1 MRQLF
6 FANSMPQQCPDC
18 KAKKIADF
26 ASPHESEREPS
37 WICMECHTY
46 IYQDFLRNLLQDM
59 NSREKKFY
67 KARQLLSDEQL
78 VAFFK
83 SAQDKKVHAIKL
95 INEKLDDGTSLDRI
109 FYTGRVYG
117 YVLSARKL
125 SGSKF
130 KISFGYALGD
140 VGDGGEWKVEFNGN
154 EVVLIEGNIRWMN

>member
-1 MRQLF
+1 
-6 FANSMPQQCPDC
+6 
-18 KAKKIADF
+18 
-26 ASPHESEREPS
+26 
-37 WICMECHTY
+37 MECHTY
-46 IYQDFLRNLLQDM
+46 IYQDTLRDLLQDM

-83 SAQDKKVHAIKL
+83 ATQDKKVHAIKL

-130 KISFGYALGD
+130 KISFGYAGGD
-140 VGDGGEWKVEFNGN
+140 VGDGGEWNVEFNGN
-154 EVVLIEGNIRWMN
+154 QVVLAKLGIIRII